1 MTEEVQQQS
10 QPPKG
15 LVLTFVGPIQPAAT
29 KNLRKACCMAINQ
42 KAKKL
47 TILFSSLGGSI
58 DDGFALYGFLRAL
71 PVELTIHAIG
81 SVESIATVVFLAAD
95 KRLATPQAHFMIHGF
110 TWPFVAQPYE
120 QRQIE
125 DTQESLKHSLAK
137 YTKVL
142 EERTLLTQQ
151 ALDQL
156 NAFKKINILTPAF
169 AKEKG
174 IIQQIADA
182 TIPAGWITYNVD
194 F

>member
-1 MTEEVQQQS
+1 
-10 QPPKG
+10 
-15 LVLTFVGPIQPAAT
+15 
-29 KNLRKACCMAINQ
+29 MAVNQ
-42 KAKKL
+42 KVQKL
-47 TILFSSLGGSI
+47 KILFASNGGSI

-81 SVESIATVVFLAAD
+81 AVESIATIIFLAAD

-110 TWPFVAQPYE
+110 TWPFVAQSYE

-125 DTQESLKHSLAK
+125 DALESLDNSLAK
-137 YTKVL
+137 YIQVL
-142 EERTLLTQQ
+142 EERTLLTKQ

-156 NAFKKINILTPAF
+156 NAFKKINILTPAL

-174 IIQQIADA
+174 VVQDVTDA
-182 TIPAGWITYNVD
+182 TMPAGWIVYNVE